1 MNSLLV
7 LKGEFDLKFN
17 FLKSGKLRLS
27 DKK

>member
-1 MNSLLV
+1 MNLLLV

-17 FLKSGKLRLS
+17 FLKLGKLRLS